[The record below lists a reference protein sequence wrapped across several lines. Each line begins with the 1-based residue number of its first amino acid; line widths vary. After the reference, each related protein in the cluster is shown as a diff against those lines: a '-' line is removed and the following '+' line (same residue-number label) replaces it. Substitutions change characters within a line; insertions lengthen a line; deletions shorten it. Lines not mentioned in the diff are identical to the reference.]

1 MLSRL
6 YQMDIKIEFKIK
18 FCYSIEELIDFLE
31 FELISIEKNNKKKI
45 WIKENE
51 NKVIEII

>member
-51 NKVIEII
+51 NKVI